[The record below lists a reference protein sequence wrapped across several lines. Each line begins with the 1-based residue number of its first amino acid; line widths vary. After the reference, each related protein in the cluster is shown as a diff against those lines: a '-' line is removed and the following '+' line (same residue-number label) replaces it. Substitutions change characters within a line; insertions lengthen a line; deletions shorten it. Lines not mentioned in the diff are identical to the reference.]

1 MKITRWNAEITAN
14 QNIILKLFELEGLEP
29 KLASIKSGSKLTN
42 QKTYMTEVIQVVTG
56 ELIFN
61 LSGTQFVLRC
71 GDKLEIPANTNYSFS
86 NMRQDDSQFVSAQK
100 I

>member
-14 QNIILKLFELEGLEP
+14 EDIILKLFELEGLEP
-29 KLASIKSGSKLTN
+29 KLSQVKSGSKLTN
-42 QKTYMTEVIQVVTG
+42 QKTYMTEIIQVING

-61 LSGTQFVLRC
+61 LSGTQFVLRS

-86 NMRQDDSQFVSAQK
+86 NMKQDDSKFASAQR